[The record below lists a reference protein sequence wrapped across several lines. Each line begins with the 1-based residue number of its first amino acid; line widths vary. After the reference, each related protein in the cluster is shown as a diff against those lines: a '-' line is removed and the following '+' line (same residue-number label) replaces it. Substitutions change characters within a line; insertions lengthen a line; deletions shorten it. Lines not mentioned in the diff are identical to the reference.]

1 MLSHYAICA
10 RLDATA
16 GGTARACAGK
26 RRRSGVGSAMIELVE
41 TLVLRGAE
49 ANAAGWFRRNLGEG
63 VASSTTRFRAAF
75 AGAGRR
81 LGEREPSIGADD
93 LARLQQAGLVTPERW
108 RLAMF
113 ARAALLM
120 RALSTLPADEHPNF
134 VRELYR
140 RGDFR
145 EQSAILQ
152 SLILLPRPERFVTL
166 AVEACRTNVG
176 DVFEAIACENIY
188 PATHFADLNFNQLV
202 IKAFFVGIAVG
213 RIAGLEARK
222 TPELRRMAA
231 DYASERRAAG
241 RSVPGDIDLVLS

>member
-1 MLSHYAICA
+1 M
-10 RLDATA
+10 
-16 GGTARACAGK
+16 
-26 RRRSGVGSAMIELVE
+26 RSSMVELLE
-41 TLVLRGAE
+41 SIVLRGAE
-49 ANAAGWFRRNLGEG
+49 ARAADWFRRNLGEEL
-63 VASSTTRFRAAF
+63 ASSSTRFRAAF

-81 LGEREPSIGADD
+81 LGDQEPSIGPDD
-93 LARLQQAGLVTPERW
+93 LARLRHAGLVTPERW

-113 ARAALLM
+113 ARAALLV
-120 RALSTLPADEHPNF
+120 RALGALPADEHPNF

-213 RIAGLEARK
+213 RIAGLKERK
-222 TPELRRMAA
+222 TAELRRMAA

>member
-1 MLSHYAICA
+1 M
-10 RLDATA
+10 
-16 GGTARACAGK
+16 
-26 RRRSGVGSAMIELVE
+26 VELLESIVE
-41 TLVLRGAE
+41 RGAE
-49 ANAAGWFRRNLGEG
+49 ARAADWFRRSLGEEL
-63 VASSTTRFRAAF
+63 ASSTTRFRAAF
-75 AGAGRR
+75 AGADRR
-81 LGEREPSIGADD
+81 LGDHNPSIGPDD
-93 LARLQQAGLVTPERW
+93 LARLRQAGLVAPERW
-108 RLAMF
+108 RLATF
-113 ARAALLM
+113 ARAALM
-120 RALSTLPADEHPNF
+120 VRALGALPADEHLNF

-202 IKAFFVGIAVG
+202 IKAFFVGIAVS
-213 RIAGLEARK
+213 RIARLKERK
-222 TPELRRMAA
+222 TAELRRMAA

-241 RSVPGDIDLVLS
+241 RSVPADIDLVLS

>member
-1 MLSHYAICA
+1 M
-10 RLDATA
+10 
-16 GGTARACAGK
+16 
-26 RRRSGVGSAMIELVE
+26 VELLESIVE
-41 TLVLRGAE
+41 RGAE
-49 ANAAGWFRRNLGEG
+49 ARAADWFRRSLGEEL
-63 VASSTTRFRAAF
+63 ASSTTRFRAAF
-75 AGAGRR
+75 AGADRR
-81 LGEREPSIGADD
+81 LGDHNPSIGPDD
-93 LARLQQAGLVTPERW
+93 LARLRQAGLVAPERW

-113 ARAALLM
+113 ARAALM
-120 RALSTLPADEHPNF
+120 VRALGALPTDEHLNF

-176 DVFEAIACENIY
+176 DVFEAIACENSY

-202 IKAFFVGIAVG
+202 IKAFFVGTAVG
-213 RIAGLEARK
+213 RIAGLKERK
-222 TPELRRMAA
+222 TAELRRMAA

>member
-1 MLSHYAICA
+1 M
-10 RLDATA
+10 
-16 GGTARACAGK
+16 
-26 RRRSGVGSAMIELVE
+26 VELLE
-41 TLVLRGAE
+41 SIVLRGAE
-49 ANAAGWFRRNLGEG
+49 ANAAGWFRRNLGEE
-63 VASSTTRFRAAF
+63 VASSTARFRAAF

-81 LGEREPSIGADD
+81 LGEREPSINAED
-93 LARLQQAGLVTPERW
+93 LARLHQAGLVTPERW

-120 RALSTLPADEHPNF
+120 RALGTLPADEHPNF

>member
-1 MLSHYAICA
+1 M
-10 RLDATA
+10 
-16 GGTARACAGK
+16 
-26 RRRSGVGSAMIELVE
+26 VE
-41 TLVLRGAE
+41 PLESIVLRGAE
-49 ANAAGWFRRNLGEG
+49 ARAADWFRRNLGEEL
-63 VASSTTRFRAAF
+63 ASSTTRFRAAF

-81 LGEREPSIGADD
+81 LGDQEPSIGPDD
-93 LARLQQAGLVTPERW
+93 LARLRQAGLVTPERW
-108 RLAMF
+108 RLVIF
-113 ARAALLM
+113 ARAALLV
-120 RALSTLPADEHPNF
+120 RALGALP
-134 VRELYR
+134 VYR

-213 RIAGLEARK
+213 RIAGLKERK
-222 TPELRRMAA
+222 TAELRRMAA

>member
-1 MLSHYAICA
+1 M
-10 RLDATA
+10 
-16 GGTARACAGK
+16 
-26 RRRSGVGSAMIELVE
+26 VELLE
-41 TLVLRGAE
+41 SIVLRDAD
-49 ANAAGWFRRNLGEG
+49 AKAAGWFRHNLSEG
-63 VASSTTRFRAAF
+63 VASSTARFRAAF

-81 LGEREPSIGADD
+81 LGDAEPSMGPDD
-93 LARLQQAGLVTPERW
+93 LARLHQAGLVTPERW
-108 RLAMF
+108 PLAMF
-113 ARAALLM
+113 ARAAFLV
-120 RALSTLPADEHPNF
+120 RALSTLPTDEHPNF
-134 VRELYR
+134 IRELYR

-152 SLILLPRPERFVTL
+152 SLILLPKPERFVTL

-213 RIAGLEARK
+213 RIAGLQARK
-222 TPELRRMAA
+222 TAELRRMAA
-231 DYASERRAAG
+231 DYTSERRAAG